1 MYQLVSAIVKP
12 LDGNARW
19 RATDIGDIAL
29 RDLFGEFKRVVAT
42 LSNSVLTQNVSL
54 DIESLR
60 SQLGGSDQTFK
71 TWLVSNGNATL
82 PTSNVLPV
90 INTRYAEFSDAVR
103 SGYKVKPVDINISE
117 TVDLPLADRPDLLVT
132 KDGEDYPMVQKC
144 TLVNINGFYHATDA
158 SSAGLYVMGGNKTS
172 LYSGRNEIGLLSF
185 RKLGNLEYYP
195 ITDGMIYAQKTNE
208 QLRYNCYVDIG
219 VDVSQK
225 TVMLVLGGYLHVLDK
240 QAFFR
245 ISATGFG
252 IDFSQIPLLDRYFES
267 RKVLDLSS
275 LGLEVSPNSPD
286 QIAIN
291 DLFSDAVLR
300 KYLQLTQT
308 FFVVLDNPDIFLDV
322 TELRPSPWPGCYTS
336 HIQPIYPLLVGH
348 GKHEVFWP
356 REETDRYSVN
366 INGAWDGTKNYST
379 VKTNDANS
387 VADGELP
394 VLGYKNA
401 SAHFLMIGSDV

>member
-1 MYQLVSAIVKP
+1 MYNLVSAIVKP

-19 RATDIGDIAL
+19 RAMNIGDIAM
-29 RDLFGEFKRVVAT
+29 RDLFNGFKRVVAT

-60 SQLGGSDQTFK
+60 ANLGGSDQSFNA
-71 TWLVSNGNATL
+71 WLASNGNVAL
-82 PTSNVLPV
+82 PTSNALPV

-103 SGYKVKPVDINISE
+103 SGYKIKPVDINISE
-117 TVDLPLADRPDLLVT
+117 TVDLPLADRPDLLVR
-132 KDGEDYPMVQKC
+132 KDGEDYPTVQQC
-144 TLVNINGFYHATDA
+144 TLVNVNGFYHATDA
-158 SSAGLYVMGGNKTS
+158 SSAGLYVIDGNKTS
-172 LYSGRNEIGLLSF
+172 LHSGRNEIGLLSF
-185 RKLGNLEYYP
+185 RKLGNLSYYP
-195 ITDGMIYAQKTNE
+195 ITDAMIYAQKDTE
-208 QLRYNCYVDIG
+208 KLRYNCYVNLG

-240 QAFFR
+240 QAVFR
-245 ISATGFG
+245 ISTTAFG
-252 IDFSQIPLLDRYFES
+252 IDFGQIPLVDRYFES

-275 LGLEVSPNSPD
+275 LGLEVSPNNPD

-300 KYLQLTQT
+300 KYLQLSQT

-322 TELRPSPWPGCYTS
+322 TEVRPSPWPGCYTAY
-336 HIQPIYPLLVGH
+336 IPPIYPLLVGH
-348 GKHEVFWP
+348 GKHEVYWP
-356 REETDRYSVN
+356 RLETDRYSVN

-379 VKTNDANS
+379 AKTNAANS
-387 VADGELP
+387 VGDGELAAH
-394 VLGYKNA
+394 GYGNI